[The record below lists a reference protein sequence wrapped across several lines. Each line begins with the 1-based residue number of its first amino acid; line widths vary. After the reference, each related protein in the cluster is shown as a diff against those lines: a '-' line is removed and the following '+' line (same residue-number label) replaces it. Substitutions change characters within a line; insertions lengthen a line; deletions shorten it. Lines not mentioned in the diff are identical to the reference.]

1 MPEVPDDSLDPID
14 KLRSIVQILRGPE
27 GCPWDIEQTQKSL
40 IPNILEEAYEAADA
54 IRTGNK
60 ANIIEELGDL
70 LLQVIMQSEIASESQ
85 EFSLE
90 DVANSISDKLIRRHP
105 HVFGND
111 KVDDTNSVFTTMGKR
126 LREQKKAVRKNIY
139 SMELLMVLPSLIKAH
154 EIQKKVEKVGFD
166 WPEAKSV
173 IPKIREEL
181 DEVESAI
188 SEGGAN
194 NDNDNLAEE
203 IGDLLF
209 AVTNLTR
216 KIGMDSESLLAAA
229 NEKFIRRFNELENNL
244 EENGTN
250 VIEANIERMEQA
262 WEEVKNKES

>member
-60 ANIIEELGDL
+60 ANILEELGDL
-70 LLQVIMQSEIASESQ
+70 LLQIVMQSEIASESQ

-111 KVDDTNSVFTTMGKR
+111 KIDDTNSVLQRWEEIKR
-126 LREQKKAVRKNIY
+126 AEKGGQEKHILDGVTNG
-139 SMELLMVLPSLIKAH
+139 LPSLIKAH

>member
-60 ANIIEELGDL
+60 ANILEELGDL
-70 LLQVIMQSEIASESQ
+70 LLQVVMQSEIASESQ

-111 KVDDTNSVFTTMGKR
+111 KLDDTNSVLQRWEEIKR
-126 LREQKKAVRKNIY
+126 AEKNG
-139 SMELLMVLPSLIKAH
+139 
-154 EIQKKVEKVGFD
+154 QEKLN
-166 WPEAKSV
+166 KSV
-173 IPKIREEL
+173 
-181 DEVESAI
+181 
-188 SEGGAN
+188 
-194 NDNDNLAEE
+194 
-203 IGDLLF
+203 
-209 AVTNLTR
+209 
-216 KIGMDSESLLAAA
+216 
-229 NEKFIRRFNELENNL
+229 
-244 EENGTN
+244 
-250 VIEANIERMEQA
+250 
-262 WEEVKNKES
+262 

>member
-60 ANIIEELGDL
+60 ANIVEELGDL
-70 LLQVIMQSEIASESQ
+70 LLQVVMQSEIASESQ

-111 KVDDTNSVFTTMGKR
+111 KIDDTNSVLQRWEEIKR
-126 LREQKKAVRKNIY
+126 TEKNGQEKHI
-139 SMELLMVLPSLIKAH
+139 LDGVTNGLPSLIKAH

>member
-60 ANIIEELGDL
+60 ANILEELGDL
-70 LLQVIMQSEIASESQ
+70 LLQVVMQSEIASESQ

-111 KVDDTNSVFTTMGKR
+111 KIDDTNSVLQRWEEIKR
-126 LREQKKAVRKNIY
+126 TEKNGQEKHI
-139 SMELLMVLPSLIKAH
+139 LDGVTNGLPSLIKAH

>member
-60 ANIIEELGDL
+60 ANILEELGDL
-70 LLQVIMQSEIASESQ
+70 LLQVVMQSEIASESQ

-111 KVDDTNSVFTTMGKR
+111 KIDDTNSVLQRWEEIKR
-126 LREQKKAVRKNIY
+126 AEKSGQEKHILDGVTNG
-139 SMELLMVLPSLIKAH
+139 LPSLIKAH

>member
-1 MPEVPDDSLDPID
+1 MPEPPDDSLKPID
-14 KLRSIVQILRGPE
+14 RLRAIVRILRGPG

-54 IRTGNK
+54 IRSGNK
-60 ANIIEELGDL
+60 NNVIEELGDL
-70 LLQVIMQSEIASESQ
+70 LLQVVMQSEIASESDD
-85 EFSLE
+85 FFLE
-90 DVANSISDKLIRRHP
+90 DVANAISDKLIRRHP

-111 KVDDTNSVFTTMGKR
+111 QLNDTESVLNRWEEIKR
-126 LREQKKAVRKNIY
+126 SEKGNQKKYILDGVTNG
-139 SMELLMVLPSLIKAH
+139 LPSLIKAH

-166 WPEAKSV
+166 WPEARSV

-181 DEVESAI
+181 DEVEEAVN
-188 SEGGAN
+188 EGGAN
-194 NDNDNLAEE
+194 QQNENLAEE

-229 NEKFIRRFNELENNL
+229 NQKFINRFNKVEKILEKQ
-244 EENGTN
+244 GTN
-250 VIEANIERMEQA
+250 VVEADIQCMEKA
-262 WEEVKNKES
+262 WEKVKNKDS

>member
-60 ANIIEELGDL
+60 ANILEELGDL
-70 LLQVIMQSEIASESQ
+70 LLQVVMQSEIASESQ

-111 KVDDTNSVFTTMGKR
+111 KLDDTNSVLQRWEEIKR
-126 LREQKKAVRKNIY
+126 AEKNGQEKHI
-139 SMELLMVLPSLIKAH
+139 LDGVTNGLPSLIKAH

-194 NDNDNLAEE
+194 NDNDNLGEE

-262 WEEVKNKES
+262 WEEVKYKES